1 MRRRWTSK
9 KSSKESS
16 TSDLKSLRVT
26 WCVCSTVYCCLC
38 ETKCVDGLVQ
48 IATHPRE
55 VSGSVRRE
63 DDARK
68 MKRKEREER
77 KTRVR
82 HFSLMYCF
90 LLMLFLLCLQEKE
103 KKREE
108 LKRLKNLKK
117 QEIMDK
123 LEQLKGTYIT
133 HSQCTMRLGM

>member
-1 MRRRWTSK
+1 M
-9 KSSKESS
+9 
-16 TSDLKSLRVT
+16 
-26 WCVCSTVYCCLC
+26 
-38 ETKCVDGLVQ
+38 DGLVQ
-48 IATHPRE
+48 IATYPRE

-63 DDARK
+63 DDTRK

-82 HFSLMYCF
+82 HFFLMYCF
-90 LLMLFLLCLQEKE
+90 LLMPFLLCLQEKE

-123 LEQLKGTYIT
+123 LEQLKGAYIT
-133 HSQCTMRLGM
+133 HSQCTVRLGT